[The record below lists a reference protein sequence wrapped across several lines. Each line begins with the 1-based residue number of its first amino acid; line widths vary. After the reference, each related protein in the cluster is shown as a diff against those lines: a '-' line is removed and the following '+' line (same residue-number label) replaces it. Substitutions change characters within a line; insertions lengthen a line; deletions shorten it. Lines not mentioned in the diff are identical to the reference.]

1 MIKKAKNFYPDIDES
16 VFIAE
21 NASIVGN
28 VKIGK
33 NSGIWYGAVIR
44 SEYDTSPITIGE
56 NTNIQDNCIVHVAK
70 DMPVVIG
77 NNVSVGHGAI
87 VHSAQIGDGSL
98 IGMGAIL
105 LNNVKIGKN
114 CLVAAGALVREGM
127 EVPDDMIVVGSP
139 AKIVGPISEKLS
151 KYAAYAAEVYVEHAE
166 QAKKDME

>member
-1 MIKKAKNFYPDIDES
+1 M
-16 VFIAE
+16 
-21 NASIVGN
+21 
-28 VKIGK
+28 
-33 NSGIWYGAVIR
+33 
-44 SEYDTSPITIGE
+44 
-56 NTNIQDNCIVHVAK
+56 
-70 DMPVVIG
+70 
-77 NNVSVGHGAI
+77 SVGHGAI

-127 EVPDDMIVVGSP
+127 EVQDDMIVVGSP